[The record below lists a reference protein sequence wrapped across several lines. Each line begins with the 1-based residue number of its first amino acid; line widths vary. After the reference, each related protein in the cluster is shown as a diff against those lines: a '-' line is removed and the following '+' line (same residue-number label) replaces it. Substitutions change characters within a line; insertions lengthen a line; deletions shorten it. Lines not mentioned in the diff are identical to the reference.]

1 MKNYLYNMIANIRNG
16 QVVKKSFVL
25 QPKKNIC
32 ESLLNVLWDEG
43 FILGY
48 KISENNPDVLKIFLK
63 YKNGKPV
70 INYLKLISKPGLR
83 VYYSVKQLWKLD
95 INDGTIILSTNKG
108 VMSINECKK
117 LNIGGE
123 PILIVK

>member
-16 QVVKKSFVL
+16 QIVKKSFIL
-25 QPKKNIC
+25 QSKKNIC

-48 KISENNPDVLKIFLK
+48 KISENNPNVLKIFLK
-63 YKNGKPV
+63 YKNGKPA
-70 INYLKLISKPGLR
+70 INSLKLISKPGLR
-83 VYYSVKQLWKLD
+83 VYYSVKQLWKL
-95 INDGTIILSTNKG
+95 NVNNGTIIFSTNKG

-117 LNIGGE
+117 LNLGGE

>member
-16 QVVKKSFVL
+16 QIVKKSFIL
-25 QPKKNIC
+25 QSKKNIC

-48 KISENNPDVLKIFLK
+48 KISENNPNVLKIFLK
-63 YKNGKPV
+63 YKNGKPA
-70 INYLKLISKPGLR
+70 INSLKLISKPGLR
-83 VYYSVKQLWKLD
+83 VYYSVKQLWKLN
-95 INDGTIILSTNKG
+95 INNGTIILSTNKG

-117 LNIGGE
+117 LNLGGE

>member
-16 QVVKKSFVL
+16 QIVKKSFIL
-25 QPKKNIC
+25 QSKKNIC

-48 KISENNPDVLKIFLK
+48 KISENNPNVLKIFLK
-63 YKNGKPV
+63 YKNGKPA
-70 INYLKLISKPGLR
+70 INSLKLISKPGLR
-83 VYYSVKQLWKLD
+83 VYYSVKQLWKL
-95 INDGTIILSTNKG
+95 NVNNGTIILSTNKG

-117 LNIGGE
+117 LNLGGE

>member
-16 QVVKKSFVL
+16 QIVKKSFIL
-25 QPKKNIC
+25 QSKKNIC

-48 KISENNPDVLKIFLK
+48 KISENNPNVLKIFLK
-63 YKNGKPV
+63 YKNGKPA
-70 INYLKLISKPGLR
+70 INSLKLISKPGLR
-83 VYYSVKQLWKLD
+83 VYYSVKQLWKL
-95 INDGTIILSTNKG
+95 NLNNGTIIFSTNKG

-117 LNIGGE
+117 LNLGGE